1 MTQRNIDIMDLIVDK
16 MAEGKTIA
24 RALKEVYV
32 KRNVVIPFDE
42 ENLNVGVNNL
52 GMSRKTVHA
61 LMRGRMLTLADVVKY
76 CEKQKITTVR
86 LLGISAGIET
96 FEAMLNYLWSKMS
109 TKERTEFLIDT
120 IQRNEQ
126 NLREELM

>member
-42 ENLNVGVNNL
+42 ENLDVSVTNL

-61 LMRGRMLTLADVVKY
+61 LMRGRMSTLTDVVKY

-86 LLGISAGIET
+86 LLGVSAGIET
-96 FEAMLNYLWSKMS
+96 FETMLNYLWNKMS
-109 TKERTEFLIDT
+109 TEERTEFLIDT
-120 IQRNEQ
+120 VQRNEG
-126 NLREELM
+126 NLRKELM

>member
-42 ENLNVGVNNL
+42 ENLNVSVNNL

-61 LMRGRMLTLADVVKY
+61 LMRGRMSTLTDVVKY

-86 LLGISAGIET
+86 LLGVSAGIET
-96 FEAMLNYLWSKMS
+96 FETMLNYLWNKMS
-109 TKERTEFLIDT
+109 TEERTEFLIDT
-120 IQRNEQ
+120 VQRNEG
-126 NLREELM
+126 NLRAELM